1 MLKSKFI
8 KDKNYLLLFFGNLV
22 SGVGSRVYG
31 FGISLFLLDLTGK
44 ASSTAVYF
52 AVWSIVIFIFGPI
65 ASTFTDRWVQKAKIL
80 YWMDYGRGFFYAL
93 TALLVGLGL
102 QFGYTDLVLYTVY
115 TAVFII
121 GIQTAFF
128 GPAVTA
134 LVPQIVDREELVS
147 ASSIMQITRSIQN
160 IAGLLFG
167 ALLYVKFGIIVLMII
182 NAVSFILSAISEM
195 FIKVDY
201 KQEQVETEKTL
212 IRDIPNRI
220 LNDLKGA
227 FVYLIKKGKPILM
240 ITLIILISATLVS
253 PWFSIGVP
261 YMFKEYFTFDN
272 FTPEYLLASAEFVES
287 MGVILMSL
295 VVAQIA
301 ARFKIYQLIRV
312 GGMLF
317 ITIGIL
323 YYLVVRAFDSNMIV
337 ESSFVYM
344 YIAIN
349 FCAGMINATINAPLN
364 ASLQKYI
371 DPNMIG
377 KVSTLIDSFGGI
389 LYPLTALLAGYLLD
403 NVGLY
408 HPLIVMVFAMFL
420 ITLVAFRSKELKK
433 LA

>member
-1 MLKSKFI
+1 MLKSRFI

-31 FGISLFLLDLTGK
+31 FGVSLFLLDLTGK
-44 ASSTAVYF
+44 ASSTAIYF

-65 ASTFTDRWVQKAKIL
+65 ASTFTDRWVNKARIL
-80 YWMDYGRGFFYAL
+80 YLMDYSRGFFYAL
-93 TALLVGLGL
+93 IALIVGIGL
-102 QFGYTDLVLYTVY
+102 RYDNTNLVLYTVY
-115 TAVFII
+115 IAVFLI
-121 GIQTAFF
+121 GIQTSFF

-134 LVPQIVDREELVS
+134 LVPQIVDRDELVS

-167 ALLYVKFGIIVLMII
+167 ALLYVKFGIIVLMLI

-195 FIKVDY
+195 FIKVET
-201 KQEQVETEKTL
+201 KQNKITEKTL
-212 IRDIPNRI
+212 IKDLPNRI
-220 LNDLKGA
+220 FEDLKGA
-227 FVYLIKKGKPILM
+227 VKYLVKKGKPILM

-261 YMFKEYFTFDN
+261 YMFKEYFSFNN
-272 FTPEYLLASAEFVES
+272 FTPEYLLASVEFVES

-301 ARFKIYQLIRV
+301 ARFRIYQLIRI

-317 ITIGIL
+317 ITLGIL
-323 YYLVVRAFDSNMIV
+323 YYLLVKAFDNNMIV
-337 ESSFVYM
+337 ENSFITL
-344 YIAIN
+344 YIALN

-371 DPNMIG
+371 EPNMIG
-377 KVSTLIDSFGGI
+377 KVSTLIDSFGGV
-389 LYPLTALLAGYLLD
+389 LYPITALITGYLLD
-403 NVGLY
+403 NTGLY
-408 HPLIVMVFAMFL
+408 QPLIVMVFAML
-420 ITLVAFRSKELKK
+420 MITIVAFRSKEIKK

>member
-1 MLKSKFI
+1 MFKSNFI

-44 ASSTAVYF
+44 ASSTAIYF

-65 ASTFTDRWVQKAKIL
+65 ASTFTDRWVKKARIL
-80 YWMDYGRGFFYAL
+80 YLMDYGRGFFYAL
-93 TALLVGLGL
+93 IALIVGIGL
-102 QFGYTDLVLYTVY
+102 RYGNIDLVLYTIY
-115 TAVFII
+115 IAVFLI

-134 LVPQIVDREELVS
+134 LVPQIVKKDELVS

-167 ALLYVKFGIIVLMII
+167 ALLYVQFGIIILMLI
-182 NAVSFILSAISEM
+182 NSASFILSAISEM
-195 FIKVDY
+195 FIKIDY
-201 KQEQVETEKTL
+201 KESLHKEEKT
-212 IRDIPNRI
+212 IIKDIPNRI
-220 LNDLKGA
+220 FNDLKGA
-227 FVYLIKKGKPILM
+227 VIYLVHKGKPILM

-261 YMFKEYFTFDN
+261 YMFKEYFNFNN
-272 FTPEYLLASAEFVES
+272 FTPEYILASSEFVES

-295 VVAQIA
+295 IVAQIA
-301 ARFKIYQLIRV
+301 ARFKIYQLIRI
-312 GGMLF
+312 GGILF

-323 YYLVVRAFDSNMIV
+323 YYLVVKGFDNSIIAEN
-337 ESSFVYM
+337 SFIIM
-344 YIAIN
+344 YIGLN

-371 DPNMIG
+371 EPNMIG
-377 KVSTLIDSFGGI
+377 KVSTLIDSFGGV
-389 LYPLTALLAGYLLD
+389 LYPITALITGYLLD
-403 NVGLY
+403 NIGLY
-408 HPLIVMVFAMFL
+408 QPLIVMVFAMVL
-420 ITLVAFRSKELKK
+420 ITFVAFRSKELKK

>member
-1 MLKSKFI
+1 MLKSRFI

-31 FGISLFLLDLTGK
+31 FGVSLFLLDLTGK
-44 ASSTAVYF
+44 ASSTAIYF

-65 ASTFTDRWVQKAKIL
+65 ASTFTDRWVNKARIL
-80 YWMDYGRGFFYAL
+80 YLMDYSRGFFYAL
-93 TALLVGLGL
+93 IALIVGIGL
-102 QFGYTDLVLYTVY
+102 RYDNTNLVLYTVY
-115 TAVFII
+115 IAVFLI
-121 GIQTAFF
+121 GIQTSFF

-134 LVPQIVDREELVS
+134 LVPQIVDRDELVS

-167 ALLYVKFGIIVLMII
+167 ALLYVKFGIIVLMLI

-195 FIKVDY
+195 FIKVET
-201 KQEQVETEKTL
+201 KQNKITEKTL
-212 IRDIPNRI
+212 IKDLPNRI
-220 LNDLKGA
+220 FEDLKGA
-227 FVYLIKKGKPILM
+227 VKYLVKKGKPILM

-261 YMFKEYFTFDN
+261 YMFKEYFSFNN
-272 FTPEYLLASAEFVES
+272 FTPEYLLASVEFVES

-301 ARFKIYQLIRV
+301 ARFRIYQLIRI

-317 ITIGIL
+317 ITLGIL
-323 YYLVVRAFDSNMIV
+323 YYLLVKAFDNNMIV
-337 ESSFVYM
+337 ENSFITL
-344 YIAIN
+344 YIALN

-371 DPNMIG
+371 EPNMIG
-377 KVSTLIDSFGGI
+377 KVSTLIDSFGGV
-389 LYPLTALLAGYLLD
+389 LYPITALITGSLLD
-403 NVGLY
+403 NTGLY
-408 HPLIVMVFAMFL
+408 QPLIVMVFAML
-420 ITLVAFRSKELKK
+420 MITIVAFRSKEIKK